1 MRDAVSTPSP
11 TTGRRRRL
19 ALLLD
24 LRPTPPQWPTAL
36 RTAVCVVLPAVVGL
50 LAGDLP
56 AGLTASLG
64 GFGGLFGG
72 GRPYA
77 YRFRLLVYL
86 AAAQATAVFLGIWSG
101 GDPWLAAAVVTVIA
115 AFATLFCNAFAV
127 PPAAYQIVL
136 VGATGTAM
144 AAQGADPVETSLL
157 VLAGGVFAG
166 LVHVAPAVVDLRSPE
181 RRIVAA
187 AAEDVALYLEAIGGP
202 EVDGAR
208 HQAAERLYEAWLML
222 VNQRTSAPSSASGSR
237 LRCCCSLRATGC

>member
-1 MRDAVSTPSP
+1 
-11 TTGRRRRL
+11 
-19 ALLLD
+19 
-24 LRPTPPQWPTAL
+24 
-36 RTAVCVVLPAVVGL
+36 
-50 LAGDLP
+50 
-56 AGLTASLG
+56 
-64 GFGGLFGG
+64 
-72 GRPYA
+72 
-77 YRFRLLVYL
+77 
-86 AAAQATAVFLGIWSG
+86 
-101 GDPWLAAAVVTVIA
+101 
-115 AFATLFCNAFAV
+115 
-127 PPAAYQIVL
+127 VL

-222 VNQRTSAPSSASGSR
+222 VNQQPVGTIVGVGLAAALLLLAP
-237 LRCCCSLRATGC
+237 ATGC